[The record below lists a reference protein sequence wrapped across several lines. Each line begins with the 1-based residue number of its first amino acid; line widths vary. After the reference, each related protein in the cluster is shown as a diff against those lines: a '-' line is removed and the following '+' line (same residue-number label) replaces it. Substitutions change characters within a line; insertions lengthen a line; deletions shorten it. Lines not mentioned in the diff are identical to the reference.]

1 MLPRKRGS
9 VPAPPA
15 KLADTI
21 AVGGL
26 AALRRLRQVR
36 FLFLKDFKRIMQ
48 QTFEHLLG
56 LPAAAAI
63 AILASYGITNVDVV
77 ATAAPPRR
85 SPSPEDALRSD
96 EGERQGYAST
106 RVVAVENDGRR
117 LIVSRFLTGDPR
129 DRERSGL

>member
-1 MLPRKRGS
+1 M
-9 VPAPPA
+9 PA
-15 KLADTI
+15 LAEPI
-21 AVGGL
+21 AAGGDSPSC
-26 AALRRLRQVR
+26 ASRRSD
-36 FLFLKDFKRIMQ
+36 FFLKDFKRIMQ

-56 LPAAAAI
+56 LPATAAL
-63 AILASYGITNVDVV
+63 AILASYGITQVDVV

-96 EGERQGYAST
+96 EGERAGYAST

-129 DRERSGL
+129 DRERSTR